1 MRATAG
7 VVLDGTRR
15 FYGDSEQVATV
26 AEATRSGARSKRR
39 YLADQRRRW
48 FGGSFWS
55 ELWMSRRWARWAR
68 RCAEDDDGALEAPK
82 AVVVEAPKAGLLDAP
97 NAGVLDAPNAGVPEA
112 PNVPPDPNTGALET
126 PNVVPVLPNVGL
138 AVEPKAG
145 VLVNPKPPKTGFCP
159 ETF

>member
-26 AEATRSGARSKRR
+26 AEATRSEVDWLNAGLEPK
-39 YLADQRRRW
+39 LK
-48 FGGSFWS
+48 
-55 ELWMSRRWARWAR
+55 
-68 RCAEDDDGALEAPK
+68 DGALEAPK

-145 VLVNPKPPKTGFCP
+145 VLVSPKPPKTGFYP